1 MWFGTAL
8 NGSAS
13 HPMIHHKFCD
23 GLGTIINFCDV
34 RTETHNTSCC
44 SVHARFVIISWIED
58 LNSCLESLQDGPF
71 ESILD
76 DGCHNFL
83 AGVGGSFFLRK
94 KLRKA

>member
-34 RTETHNTSCC
+34 RTETHNTYLSCC

-58 LNSCLESLQDGPF
+58 LNSCLESLQDGDPLNRF
-71 ESILD
+71 WMMAATIFSR
-76 DGCHNFL
+76 GS
-83 AGVGGSFFLRK
+83 VGRFF
-94 KLRKA
+94 